1 MPEISESDPLGVIE
15 RNADWLAKV
24 WAQNHWARPFNKRF
38 GRFWRTFHTARIK
51 YTLGSCGR
59 QVSFQMPVV
68 FAQPDCIEVGDN
80 VSFGGFVHIWGAGGV
95 RIGNRVMI
103 GSHTAISSVTH
114 DYTQEI
120 MITTIVKKP
129 VVIGDDVWLGTHV
142 LIMPGV
148 TIGKGAVIGA
158 GAVVTMDVPSGV
170 IVAGVPARLVKARV
184 IIRQHSA

>member
-1 MPEISESDPLGVIE
+1 
-15 RNADWLAKV
+15 
-24 WAQNHWARPFNKRF
+24 
-38 GRFWRTFHTARIK
+38 
-51 YTLGSCGR
+51 
-59 QVSFQMPVV
+59 
-68 FAQPDCIEVGDN
+68 
-80 VSFGGFVHIWGAGGV
+80 
-95 RIGNRVMI
+95 MI

>member
-1 MPEISESDPLGVIE
+1 MPEISKINPVGAIE

-24 WAQNHWARPFNKRF
+24 WAHNRLARIFNQRF
-38 GRFWRTFHTARIK
+38 GRFWLAFNTARIK

-129 VVIGDDVWLGTHV
+129 VIIGDDAWLGTHV

-158 GAVVTMDVPSGV
+158 GSVVTKDVSSRA
-170 IVAGVPARLVKARV
+170 IVAGVPAQLLKF
-184 IIRQHSA
+184 RQLFETVQ